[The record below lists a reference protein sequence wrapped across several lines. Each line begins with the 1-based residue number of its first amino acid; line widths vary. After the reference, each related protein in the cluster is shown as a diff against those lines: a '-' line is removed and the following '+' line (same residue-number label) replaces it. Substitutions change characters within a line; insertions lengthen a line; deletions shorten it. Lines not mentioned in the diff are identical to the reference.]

1 MKVLFVCTVNRLR
14 SPTAETL
21 FSTWSGVEALSAGT
35 DSSATTPMIP
45 GAILDHGN
53 GRFVWPSRN
62 KIPPFNNAADTATRI
77 VRVVVARDLTALNEA
92 ILPEVACDIAD
103 QNVSA
108 ITRRLEQARLPSRV
122 GSSASLGGAS
132 SLAEIAKSQ
141 GGTVA
146 DGQFDLKRLLSNS
159 NFVLLLSETGEGA
172 ADDTQ
177 LTLWGAGDYRDLKG
191 TDGVRWSG
199 DLSSLQ
205 LGLDAHLNERTILGV
220 SVSKSQVELNYTNP
234 GPAAGGNY
242 DLDMTS
248 VHPYLGWTAGGLDFW
263 ATLGYGEGELEI
275 SADGAQTDIPSSDLS
290 MQTLGLGANGVL
302 MATGTTTLLL
312 KTEILSTQLEVDA
325 SEGITAITQQAHRM
339 RMTLEAI
346 RGHSLDSGAQL
357 ETSLEASLRYDGGDG
372 ETGAG
377 AELGGGLRYAS
388 DSGGLVIEGR
398 ARALVGGKGDTE
410 EWGLSGLITYNPA
423 ANGRGLSFSLTPGY
437 GVTTSGVERLWQ
449 QGLDDGLEAQ
459 GGTDGNNYTPNLDLR
474 LDYGMDVSA
483 MPGLVTPY
491 TEFSFGATGDT
502 YRLGLQWQ
510 RSKWFDL
517 KLVAE
522 REAGQIT
529 ADHRIYIEGE
539 IVF

>member
-1 MKVLFVCTVNRLR
+1 MEWR
-14 SPTAETL
+14 P
-21 FSTWSGVEALSAGT
+21 
-35 DSSATTPMIP
+35 
-45 GAILDHGN
+45 
-53 GRFVWPSRN
+53 
-62 KIPPFNNAADTATRI
+62 
-77 VRVVVARDLTALNEA
+77 
-92 ILPEVACDIAD
+92 
-103 QNVSA
+103 
-108 ITRRLEQARLPSRV
+108 
-122 GSSASLGGAS
+122 
-132 SLAEIAKSQ
+132 
-141 GGTVA
+141 
-146 DGQFDLKRLLSNS
+146 
-159 NFVLLLSETGEGA
+159 
-172 ADDTQ
+172 
-177 LTLWGAGDYRDLKG
+177 
-191 TDGVRWSG
+191 
-199 DLSSLQ
+199 
-205 LGLDAHLNERTILGV
+205 
-220 SVSKSQVELNYTNP
+220 
-234 GPAAGGNY
+234 
-242 DLDMTS
+242 
-248 VHPYLGWTAGGLDFW
+248 VHPYLGWSAGGLDFW

-302 MATGTTTLLL
+302 MATGTTTVLL
-312 KTEILSTQLEVDA
+312 KTEALSTQLEVDA
-325 SEGITAITQQAHRM
+325 SEGITAITQQAHRV

-357 ETSLEASLRYDGGDG
+357 ETSLEA
-372 ETGAG
+372 
-377 AELGGGLRYAS
+377 GLRYAS

-410 EWGLSGLITYNPA
+410 EWGLSGLIKLSPA

-437 GVTTSGVERLWQ
+437 GVTASGVERLWQ

-474 LDYGMDVSA
+474 LDYGMDVPG

-522 REAGQIT
+522 LEAGQIT

>member
-1 MKVLFVCTVNRLR
+1 M
-14 SPTAETL
+14 
-21 FSTWSGVEALSAGT
+21 
-35 DSSATTPMIP
+35 
-45 GAILDHGN
+45 
-53 GRFVWPSRN
+53 
-62 KIPPFNNAADTATRI
+62 
-77 VRVVVARDLTALNEA
+77 
-92 ILPEVACDIAD
+92 
-103 QNVSA
+103 
-108 ITRRLEQARLPSRV
+108 
-122 GSSASLGGAS
+122 
-132 SLAEIAKSQ
+132 
-141 GGTVA
+141 
-146 DGQFDLKRLLSNS
+146 
-159 NFVLLLSETGEGA
+159 
-172 ADDTQ
+172 
-177 LTLWGAGDYRDLKG
+177 
-191 TDGVRWSG
+191 RWSG
-199 DLSSLQ
+199 DLLGLQ
-205 LGLDAHLNERTILGV
+205 LGLDARLNERTILGV
-220 SVSKSQVELNYTNP
+220 SVSKSQVELGYTNP

-248 VHPYLGWTAGGLDFW
+248 VHPYLGWSAGSLDFW

-275 SADGAQTDIPSSDLS
+275 SADGGAQADSASSDLS

-302 MATGTTTLLL
+302 MATGTTTVLL
-312 KTEILSTQLEVDA
+312 KTEALSTQLEVDA
-325 SEGITAITQQAHRM
+325 SEEITAITQQAHRV

-357 ETSLEASLRYDGGDG
+357 ETSLEAGLRYDGGDG

-388 DSGGLVIEGR
+388 DSGGLVIEDK

-449 QGLDDGLEAQ
+449 QGLDDGLGAQ

-483 MPGLVTPY
+483 MPSLVTPY

>member
-1 MKVLFVCTVNRLR
+1 MEWR
-14 SPTAETL
+14 P
-21 FSTWSGVEALSAGT
+21 
-35 DSSATTPMIP
+35 
-45 GAILDHGN
+45 
-53 GRFVWPSRN
+53 
-62 KIPPFNNAADTATRI
+62 
-77 VRVVVARDLTALNEA
+77 
-92 ILPEVACDIAD
+92 
-103 QNVSA
+103 
-108 ITRRLEQARLPSRV
+108 
-122 GSSASLGGAS
+122 
-132 SLAEIAKSQ
+132 
-141 GGTVA
+141 
-146 DGQFDLKRLLSNS
+146 
-159 NFVLLLSETGEGA
+159 
-172 ADDTQ
+172 
-177 LTLWGAGDYRDLKG
+177 
-191 TDGVRWSG
+191 
-199 DLSSLQ
+199 
-205 LGLDAHLNERTILGV
+205 
-220 SVSKSQVELNYTNP
+220 
-234 GPAAGGNY
+234 
-242 DLDMTS
+242 
-248 VHPYLGWTAGGLDFW
+248 VHPYLGWSAGGLDFW

-325 SEGITAITQQAHRM
+325 SEEITAITQQAHRV

-357 ETSLEASLRYDGGDG
+357 ETSLEAGLRYDGGDG

>member
-1 MKVLFVCTVNRLR
+1 MEWR
-14 SPTAETL
+14 P
-21 FSTWSGVEALSAGT
+21 
-35 DSSATTPMIP
+35 
-45 GAILDHGN
+45 
-53 GRFVWPSRN
+53 
-62 KIPPFNNAADTATRI
+62 
-77 VRVVVARDLTALNEA
+77 
-92 ILPEVACDIAD
+92 
-103 QNVSA
+103 
-108 ITRRLEQARLPSRV
+108 
-122 GSSASLGGAS
+122 
-132 SLAEIAKSQ
+132 
-141 GGTVA
+141 
-146 DGQFDLKRLLSNS
+146 
-159 NFVLLLSETGEGA
+159 
-172 ADDTQ
+172 
-177 LTLWGAGDYRDLKG
+177 
-191 TDGVRWSG
+191 
-199 DLSSLQ
+199 
-205 LGLDAHLNERTILGV
+205 
-220 SVSKSQVELNYTNP
+220 
-234 GPAAGGNY
+234 
-242 DLDMTS
+242 
-248 VHPYLGWTAGGLDFW
+248 VHPYLGWSAGGLDFW

-302 MATGTTTLLL
+302 MATGTTTVLL
-312 KTEILSTQLEVDA
+312 KTEALSTQLEVDA
-325 SEGITAITQQAHRM
+325 SEGITAITQQAHRV

-346 RGHSLDSGAQL
+346 RGHSLDSGARL
-357 ETSLEASLRYDGGDG
+357 ETSLEA
-372 ETGAG
+372 
-377 AELGGGLRYAS
+377 GLRYAN

-410 EWGLSGLITYNPA
+410 EWGFSGLIKLSPA

-491 TEFSFGATGDT
+491 TEFSFGATSDT

-529 ADHRIYIEGE
+529 ADHRIYLGVCRI
-539 IVF
+539 